1 MTSNTS
7 MNWVGN
13 TARIIS
19 PDRAVDLYWK
29 DMNQQNFEGLT
40 IVQFSP
46 TEHYS
51 VGLTVAEA
59 AKLRDYLNSVIPK

>member
-7 MNWVGN
+7 MRWAGN
-13 TARIIS
+13 AARITS

-40 IVQFSP
+40 IVQFSSD
-46 TEHYS
+46 EHYA
-51 VGLTVAEA
+51 VGLTIDEA